1 MMLILNMGV
10 DYDESDI
17 DNIDDIDYIDDIDD
31 IDDIDIVH
39 LGVLGQGCI
48 RLRLWVHSSA
58 AWNEYLSI

>member
-17 DNIDDIDYIDDIDD
+17 DNIDDIDD

>member
-1 MMLILNMGV
+1 MLILNMGV
-10 DYDESDI
+10 DYYESDI
-17 DNIDDIDYIDDIDD
+17 DNIDDIDHIDD

>member
-10 DYDESDI
+10 DYDESNI
-17 DNIDDIDYIDDIDD
+17 DN

>member
-1 MMLILNMGV
+1 MIMMLILNMGV

-17 DNIDDIDYIDDIDD
+17 DNIDD

>member
-1 MMLILNMGV
+1 MIMMLILNMGV
-10 DYDESDI
+10 GYDESDI
-17 DNIDDIDYIDDIDD
+17 DNINDIDD